1 MIGQIKE
8 EHAIVLDFLQHG
20 HAFDTRPA
28 HLKSS
33 IAQAIGKTH
42 FILLELVPKKGI
54 FLQPMKEVYIGE
66 GKRDEIHH
74 IFGKIAYDK
83 LTQTAQH
90 ELEFVILELVMK
102 NEKRFVDFFNKCG
115 PISTRRHQLEL
126 LPGIGKKH
134 MWEVLEQ
141 RKEKPFENFE
151 DIKKRVK
158 LMPNPEKSVVKRIIN
173 ELKNDDK
180 YKLFVGVA
188 IREEKQSENVEEIKE
203 ETEDN

>member
-33 IAQAIGKTH
+33 IAQAIGKNH

-54 FLQPMKEVYIGE
+54 FLQPMQEVYIGE

-102 NEKRFVDFFNKCG
+102 TQKRFVDFFNKCG

-134 MWEVLEQ
+134 MWEVIEKRQ
-141 RKEKPFENFE
+141 EKPF
-151 DIKKRVK
+151 
-158 LMPNPEKSVVKRIIN
+158 
-173 ELKNDDK
+173 
-180 YKLFVGVA
+180 
-188 IREEKQSENVEEIKE
+188 
-203 ETEDN
+203 